1 MKNKRMPKKLWIG
14 ILIVVVA
21 GALTAALFLWDF
33 PGRPPKTM
41 PDKLLVQRAEQL
53 IDTRDFEGIC
63 TVYSE
68 LLENR
73 DGDALIKKYN
83 EKTEDGAPLGTADY
97 TAVYLNALLCSKKT
111 DTFATVYHNYI
122 AQADTQAYSGLL
134 RTLFEK
140 LQKST
145 AQEDA
150 LYLSVLEIFN
160 TREDLYPEDD
170 EKALHYIAFLYF
182 CNAGVGNHGNCEQ
195 LYQKLLINAQ
205 TLQKNASD
213 FFEGERLNYTIA
225 LLNTETE
232 TRFCNAFAESFQQG
246 QPFTGNDLFFLES
259 AVPLSDAQQMIL
271 RQALTTWISHTDAEN
286 TALKNVLSLL
296 VETLDEAVA

>member
-1 MKNKRMPKKLWIG
+1 MKTKRMQKKLWIG

-33 PGRPPKTM
+33 PGRPPKTL

-134 RTLFEK
+134 KTFFEK

-145 AQEDA
+145 AQEDE

-160 TREDLYPEDD
+160 TQEDLCPEDD

-182 CNAGVGNHGNCEQ
+182 CNAGVGNQDNCEQ
-195 LYQKLLINAQ
+195 LYQKLLTIAQ

-232 TRFCNAFAESFQQG
+232 TRFYNAFAESFQQR
-246 QPFTGNDLFFLES
+246 QPFTGNDLLFLTS

-271 RQALTTWISHTDAEN
+271 RQALTIWISHTDAEN

-296 VETLDEAVA
+296 VETLDEPVA